1 MNRML
6 YRKRGLALFLALS
19 AAVAFA
25 SVSCTPEG
33 GLSKT
38 GAGIL
43 LGGLIGAGAGAAIGS
58 ATGHAGEGAA
68 IGAGIGAVTG
78 GVIGYA
84 LERQEQQFREMGYD
98 TSRNGNRL
106 TAYFP
111 NDTLFASGSA
121 ELMPGAYAELQRI
134 AGVINDD
141 RSTSVIVE
149 GHTDSDGSNEYNQL
163 LSERRANAVR
173 TALISY
179 GVDPRRITAYGY
191 GETRP
196 LVNNDTAYNKARN
209 RRVEITIVSSAR

>member
-1 MNRML
+1 MNRTL
-6 YRKRGLALFLALS
+6 HNKRGFVLFLALA
-19 AAVAFA
+19 AAVALA

-38 GAGIL
+38 GTGVL

-58 ATGHAGEGAA
+58 ATGHTGEGAA
-68 IGAGIGAVTG
+68 IGAGVGMLAGGA
-78 GVIGYA
+78 IGYA
-84 LERQEQQFREMGYD
+84 LERQEQDLRNMGYE
-98 TSRNGNRL
+98 TSRNGNNL

-111 NDTLFASGSA
+111 NDTLFATGSA
-121 ELMPGAYAELQRI
+121 EIMPGGYAELQRV
-134 AGVINDD
+134 AGVINSD

-149 GHTDSDGSNEYNQL
+149 GHTDSDGTAEYNQV

-196 LVNNDTAYNKARN
+196 LVSNDTAYNKQRN